1 MSVVAHGPLVFS
13 YPPHCSGKVIWF
25 HVGCLCLS
33 ICHLSIGI
41 FFPDNIL
48 IKYGGFSP
56 NLVCFID
63 IVEIWFGIA
72 NGKILSISESFLP
85 TTG

>member
-1 MSVVAHGPLVFS
+1 MVSCWLS
-13 YPPHCSGKVIWF
+13 M
-25 HVGCLCLS
+25 CLS
-33 ICHLSIGI
+33 ICHLSICI
-41 FFPDNIL
+41 SFPDNIL
-48 IKYGGFSP
+48 SKYSGFSA